1 MVKRKRA
8 SGSASS
14 ERTTA
19 VAAALWTAG
28 SAAAVRDAVPVE
40 WTAAQVEVALRSG
53 LLSGWMQQEG
63 DGTSRVKLAFRLID
77 AAFEWAR
84 ERGGHPAGLALLPY
98 ELSEW
103 VVELAAACASDGEE
117 VEAVMEEMLARRE
130 LYAQAAGFARG
141 KYALIRALWG
151 GLFPRLM
158 GRSEACERDAQVWA
172 RAMLFMAGVFPV
184 GDRSAVNLKGVARYR
199 QRAVLGLGDRD
210 GRVDDAAADTADADA
225 VSVTLRECV
234 EWAQRA
240 PAQGDEAEL
249 LPHVAAWLS
258 AAASD
263 TCTHGSHG
271 AALSD
276 AALLSPVPSFQN
288 DALADRVLRLY
299 WVVRI
304 LMHVS
309 FWRTERMPHWE
320 ERLWAHVEQCWP
332 TRLATALRDLFADE
346 RQRWVAW
353 KSAGCPRF
361 ERDGFL
367 EAGDEADREMVMEF
381 FTEAESEALPPP
393 PWQPI
398 DDWQALEVLA
408 QQAAA
413 SSTDEL
419 DSLLLSP
426 PPSATPPASAD
437 AVRQQGIH
445 IAGDSYRWLLLRRLR
460 QLDPTRW
467 LRYADSHRDIEAFL
481 STETAATPTPAT
493 TADAR

>member
-1 MVKRKRA
+1 MVKRQRA

-14 ERTTA
+14 GRATA
-19 VAAALWTAG
+19 TALWTAG
-28 SAAAVRDAVPVE
+28 SAAAVREAVPVE
-40 WTAAQVEVALRSG
+40 WTAAQVEGALRSG

-63 DGTSRVKLAFRLID
+63 DGKSRVQLAFRLID

-84 ERGGHPAGLALLPY
+84 ERGGHPTALALLPY

-103 VVELAAACASDGEE
+103 VVELAAARADDGEE
-117 VEAVMEEMLARRE
+117 VEAVLEAMLARRE
-130 LYAQAAGFARG
+130 VYAQAAGFARG
-141 KYALIRALWG
+141 KYALMRALWG

-158 GRSEACERDAQVWA
+158 GRSEECERDAQVWV
-172 RAMLFMAGVFPV
+172 RAMLFMASVFPV

-199 QRAVLGLGDRD
+199 QRAALGLGDRD
-210 GRVDDAAADTADADA
+210 GRVDHAAADTADADV
-225 VSVTLRECV
+225 VSVALRECV

-240 PAQGDEAEL
+240 PVQGDEAEL

-258 AAASD
+258 AAVSD

-288 DALADRVLRLY
+288 DASADGVLRLY
-299 WVVRI
+299 WVVRM

-309 FWRTERMPHWE
+309 FWRTERMPQLE
-320 ERLWAHVEQCWP
+320 ERLWAYVEQCWP
-332 TRLATALRDLFADE
+332 ARLATALRDLFADE

-367 EAGDEADREMVMEF
+367 EAGDEAHSEMVMEV

-398 DDWQALEVLA
+398 DDRQALEALA

-419 DSLLLSP
+419 DSLLLLSP
-426 PPSATPPASAD
+426 PPPSAD

-467 LRYADSHRDIEAFL
+467 LRYADSPREIEAFL

-493 TADAR
+493 ADAR